1 MGLFLGIL
9 ALGIIIPVILMII
22 GIVNLF
28 NRDSDIKKKGRNFLL
43 SGTLLI
49 LIEILIGYSVCS
61 GLRFN

>member
-28 NRDSDIKKKGRNFLL
+28 NPDIDVKKKGRNFLL
-43 SGTLLI
+43 SGILLI

>member
-1 MGLFLGIL
+1 MGLFFGIL
-9 ALGIIIPVILMII
+9 ALGIIMPVILMII

-28 NRDSDIKKKGRNFLL
+28 NPDIDVKKKGRNFLL
-43 SGTLLI
+43 SGILLI

>member
-43 SGTLLI
+43 SGILLI

>member
-28 NRDSDIKKKGRNFLL
+28 NPDIDIKKKGRNFLL
-43 SGTLLI
+43 SGILLI